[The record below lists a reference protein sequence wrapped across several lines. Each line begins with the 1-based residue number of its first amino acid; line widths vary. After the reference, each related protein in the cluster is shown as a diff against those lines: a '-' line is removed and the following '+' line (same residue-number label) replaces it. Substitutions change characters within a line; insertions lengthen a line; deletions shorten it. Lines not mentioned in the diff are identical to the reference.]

1 MTSPVLAAHFE
12 RLKARYPSATLIDLP
27 SGAALISVPSCGLPP
42 GWSQPAVTLRI
53 HRPQRIRRGRAGL
66 LLG

>member
-42 GWSQPAVTLRI
+42 GWSQPAVTLKFI
-53 HRPQRIRRGRAGL
+53 SPKERRGRAGL